1 MSGSLI
7 HASRRF
13 ATFISTPSRRRK
25 HATGLFVFGVSS
37 GVVLLSA
44 WQLQRGLNAAT
55 FMAEPLSGYRTLARS
70 SDMRHRMEKLC
81 MEVQHDFCQ
90 KLSDLDGSKF
100 RVDRWERAEGGGG
113 ISCVLQDGAV
123 FEKAG
128 VNISVVHGNLP
139 SAAAKQMRSRGKD
152 IPEKEQLPFFAVGVS
167 SVVHPV
173 NPFVPTVHFNFRYFE
188 VDVGSGDKQWW
199 FGGGTDLTPS
209 YLNRDDAVHFHKTLK
224 DACDLHG
231 EEHYP
236 KFKKWCDDYFTI
248 KHRGESRGLGGIFFD
263 DLDKPDQDKVFQFVV
278 SCAKTVIP
286 AYVPIV
292 EKHYRKTYTR
302 EQKEWQQLRRGRYVE
317 FNLVYDRGTKFGLL
331 TPGARIESILM
342 SLPLTAR
349 WEYSQQPNPG
359 SPEEELIDILKKP
372 RDWV

>member
-1 MSGSLI
+1 MATFAR
-7 HASRRF
+7 ASRRF
-13 ATFISTPSRRRK
+13 ATFIKTPSRRRT
-25 HATGLFVFGVSS
+25 HTTGLFLFGVSS
-37 GVVLLSA
+37 GVVLLNA
-44 WQLQRGLNAAT
+44 WQLRRGLNAAS
-55 FMAEPLSGYRTLARS
+55 FMAEPLSGYRKLARS
-70 SDMRHRMEKLC
+70 SDMRHKMEKLC
-81 MEVQHDFCQ
+81 MEVQHELCQ

-113 ISCVLQDGAV
+113 ISCVLQDGGV

-139 SAAAKQMRSRGKD
+139 PAAAKQMRSRGKD
-152 IPEKEQLPFFAVGVS
+152 IPEKEQLPFFAVGISCVI
-167 SVVHPV
+167 HPV

-188 VDVGSGDKQWW
+188 VETGSGDKQWW

-209 YLNRDDAVHFHKTLK
+209 YLNREDAVHFHKTLK
-224 DACDLHG
+224 DACDLHNK
-231 EEHYP
+231 EYYP
-236 KFKKWCDDYFTI
+236 KFKKWCDDYFII

-263 DLDKPDQDKVFQFVV
+263 DLDIPNQDKVFQFVT
-278 SCAKTVIP
+278 SCAKAVIP
-286 AYVPIV
+286 AYIPIV
-292 EKHYRKTYTR
+292 EEHSRKTYTK

-349 WEYSQQPNPG
+349 WEYSQQPARG
-359 SPEEELIDILKKP
+359 SPEEELVEVLKNP